1 MQIASFSFDA
11 FTYEIWGALLNG
23 GRLILT
29 DRNTILSMDTLADT
43 LTSYKITTG
52 FLTVPLFNRLTE
64 EHPEALSGF
73 DALLVG
79 GDALSAA
86 HIRKALPYLPEGL
99 LNGYGPTENTTF
111 SCVHHIRAV
120 DEGQTSVPIGQPIAY
135 SQAYV
140 LDDQLQPV
148 PQGVIGEI
156 YVGGTGLALG
166 YLGDEEKTSQ
176 SFIPH
181 PFQERARLY
190 KTGDMG
196 RWLPNG
202 IIDCLGRID
211 HQVKIR
217 GHRVECGEIEAAM
230 LRFEDIIEC
239 AVIPHQHE
247 SGHKRLIGY
256 FVQKRAA

>member
-1 MQIASFSFDA
+1 
-11 FTYEIWGALLNG
+11 
-23 GRLILT
+23 
-29 DRNTILSMDTLADT
+29 MDTLAET

-111 SCVHHIRAV
+111 SCVHHIRSL
-120 DEGQTSVPIGQPIAY
+120 DEGQTTVPIGRPIAY

-166 YLGDEEKTSQ
+166 YLGDEEKHRNHLSRILSIKEHVYIKQVIWAAGSQ
-176 SFIPH
+176 MASSTAL
-181 PFQERARLY
+181 EES
-190 KTGDMG
+190 
-196 RWLPNG
+196 
-202 IIDCLGRID
+202 II
-211 HQVKIR
+211 K
-217 GHRVECGEIEAAM
+217 
-230 LRFEDIIEC
+230 
-239 AVIPHQHE
+239 
-247 SGHKRLIGY
+247 
-256 FVQKRAA
+256 